1 MEEPDPR
8 IIRAAA
14 AGDEAAFT
22 ALMRSA
28 QPHVWR
34 FLRHLLGNDDQ
45 AADVTQETFVRVH
58 AALGRFRHQAR
69 FSTWLFAIA
78 RNAAVDEQ
86 RRGARRQRLQLA
98 LGRPRPASDASLGS
112 EVRAALASLSPR
124 LREAFVLVEVFGQPY
139 QDAAEVLG
147 VPVGT
152 VKSRVFR
159 ARLELVRW
167 FEEDE
172 ALRDGGHGG

>member
-1 MEEPDPR
+1 MDEPDPR
-8 IIRAAA
+8 VIRAAA

-22 ALMRSA
+22 MLMRAA

-34 FLRHLLGNDDQ
+34 FLRHLLGDDEQ

-58 AALGRFRHQAR
+58 RALGRFRHQAR
-69 FSTWLFAIA
+69 FSTWLFQIA

-86 RRGARRQRLQLA
+86 RRGARRQRLQA
-98 LGRPRPASDASLGS
+98 AIARPRPAADASLGA

-139 QDAAEVLG
+139 QEASEVLG
-147 VPVGT
+147 VPIGT

-167 FEEDE
+167 FDADAASE
-172 ALRDGGHGG
+172 GSHSG

>member
-1 MEEPDPR
+1 MDEPDPR
-8 IIRAAA
+8 VIRAAA
-14 AGDEAAFT
+14 AGDEEAFT

-34 FLRHLLGNDDQ
+34 FVRHLLGDDEL

-58 AALGRFRHQAR
+58 QSLPRFRFESR
-69 FSTWLFAIA
+69 FSTWLFRIA

-86 RRGARRQRLQLA
+86 RQMARRQRLA
-98 LGRPRPASDASLGS
+98 AVVTAPGSSTDGSLGA
-112 EVRAALASLSPR
+112 ELKAALATLTPR
-124 LREAFVLVEVFGQPY
+124 LREAFVVVEVFGLRY
-139 QDAAEVLG
+139 RDAADVLD
-147 VPVGT
+147 VPAGT

-167 FEEDE
+167 F
-172 ALRDGGHGG
+172 DGGTSVERGAGG